1 MSEVNWEWKEYFIF
15 LNVLRES
22 GITNMFGAVP
32 YLVQHCEIGER
43 LASKV
48 LAHWMEN
55 FAEIQEGLE

>member
-1 MSEVNWEWKEYFIF
+1 MTVNWEWKEYFIF

-32 YLVQHCEIGER
+32 YMVKQCEMDAR
-43 LASKV
+43 LARKV

-55 FAEIQEGLE
+55 FAEIQEGLK

>member
-1 MSEVNWEWKEYFIF
+1 MTVNWEWKEHFIF

-32 YLVQHCEIGER
+32 YMVEHCETDQR
-43 LASKV
+43 LARKV

-55 FAEIQEGLE
+55 FAEIQEGL